1 MIRDFGEKETLRIW
15 NGMRSR
21 KLPTEMQDRALDK
34 LKMLNR
40 AKSLDDL
47 RNRLPTVSTHCPATA
62 RGSTAFPLICS
73 GVYASSGRMGPRQVS
88 RSSTTTNP
96 DGLHNSH
103 AGELLVSEFM
113 EPLGLTTEALAE
125 ALRIDSRRLSA
136 VIDGSVAMD
145 ADLDLRLSRYFR
157 MSEGFF
163 LGLQD
168 DYELLE
174 AKRALNGDLDCIVR
188 RDA

>member
-1 MIRDFGEKETLRIW
+1 M
-15 NGMRSR
+15 
-21 KLPTEMQDRALDK
+21 
-34 LKMLNR
+34 
-40 AKSLDDL
+40 
-47 RNRLPTVSTHCPATA
+47 
-62 RGSTAFPLICS
+62 
-73 GVYASSGRMGPRQVS
+73 S

-96 DGLHNSH
+96 DWLHNSH

-113 EPLGLTTEALAE
+113 EPLGLTTEALADE
-125 ALRIDSRRLSA
+125 LRVELARLRA
-136 VIDGSVAMD
+136 VIDGSRVMD

-174 AKRALNGDLDCIVR
+174 AKRALNGDLDRIVPR
-188 RDA
+188 AA